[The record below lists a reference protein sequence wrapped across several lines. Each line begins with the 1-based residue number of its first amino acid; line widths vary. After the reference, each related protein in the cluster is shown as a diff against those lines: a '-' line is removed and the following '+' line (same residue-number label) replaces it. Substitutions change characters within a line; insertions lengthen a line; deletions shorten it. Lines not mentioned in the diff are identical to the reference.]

1 MSPYDDSSQ
10 RTLSQFRLTMSIIID
25 NIATVRARILQAE
38 QAANRP
44 PHCVTLMAVS
54 KTKPAESVREAF
66 TTGVTD
72 FGENYVQEALD
83 KIVALRDLPII
94 WHYIGHIQTNKTK
107 ALAERFA
114 WVHTVDRLKVA
125 QRLNDQRPPHL
136 PALNICI
143 EVNVDGEP
151 SKSGISFDELHA
163 LANAIAILP
172 RLKLRGL
179 MAIPK
184 AMPTKEQ
191 QQEAFVSLTNAF
203 DKLKQTLTGLDTLSI
218 GMSADLEA
226 AIAAGS
232 TIVRVGTD
240 IFGARDYAR

>member
-1 MSPYDDSSQ
+1 
-10 RTLSQFRLTMSIIID
+10 MSIIID

-38 QAANRP
+38 QTANRP
-44 PHCVTLMAVS
+44 AGCVTLMAVS

-83 KIVALRDLPII
+83 KILALHDLAIT

-107 ALAERFA
+107 ALAEHFA

-191 QQEAFVSLTNAF
+191 QQEAFVSLTHAF

-226 AIAAGS
+226 AITAGS